1 MKKRKTI
8 TELPI
13 FRYLMLLNTYIISIM
28 KNIDKIVRN
37 NFSDEILNKIIT
49 SSLLIRKSYNE
60 KDIKIKFIKL
70 NETIN
75 NIEEIEILFIM
86 LSNSQMIQHK
96 QMSNIFIQ
104 IANILTQLYSWKESV
119 EKKLNQ

>member
-1 MKKRKTI
+1 
-8 TELPI
+8 
-13 FRYLMLLNTYIISIM
+13 M

-70 NETIN
+70 NDTIN

-96 QMSNIFIQ
+96 QMSNISIQ

>member
-13 FRYLMLLNTYIISIM
+13 FRDLMLLNTYIISIM

-96 QMSNIFIQ
+96 QMSNISIQ

>member
-1 MKKRKTI
+1 MKKIKTI

-13 FRYLMLLNTYIISIM
+13 FRDLMLLNTYIISIM

-96 QMSNIFIQ
+96 QMSNISIQ

>member
-49 SSLLIRKSYNE
+49 SSLLIRKLYNE

-96 QMSNIFIQ
+96 QMSNISIQ

>member
-13 FRYLMLLNTYIISIM
+13 FRDLMLLNTYIISIM

-75 NIEEIEILFIM
+75 NIKEIEILFIM

-96 QMSNIFIQ
+96 QMSNISIQ

>member
-13 FRYLMLLNTYIISIM
+13 FRDLMLLNTYIISIM

-37 NFSDEILNKIIT
+37 NFSDDILNKIIT

-60 KDIKIKFIKL
+60 KDIKIKF
-70 NETIN
+70 T
-75 NIEEIEILFIM
+75 FP
-86 LSNSQMIQHK
+86 
-96 QMSNIFIQ
+96 
-104 IANILTQLYSWKESV
+104 
-119 EKKLNQ
+119 

>member
-13 FRYLMLLNTYIISIM
+13 FRDLMLLNTYIISIM

-49 SSLLIRKSYNE
+49 SSLLIRKTYNE

-96 QMSNIFIQ
+96 QMSNISIQ

>member
-13 FRYLMLLNTYIISIM
+13 FRDLMLLNTYIISIM

-96 QMSNIFIQ
+96 QMSNF
-104 IANILTQLYSWKESV
+104 
-119 EKKLNQ
+119 